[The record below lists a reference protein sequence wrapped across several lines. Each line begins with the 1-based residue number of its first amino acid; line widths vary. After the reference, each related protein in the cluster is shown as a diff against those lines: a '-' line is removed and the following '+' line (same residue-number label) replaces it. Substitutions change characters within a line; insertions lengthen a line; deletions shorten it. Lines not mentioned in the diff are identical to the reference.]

1 MKIVRVAVACLL
13 LLDVTGCRQL
23 SADEQ
28 RALEEYRRSQRCCNG
43 GGS

>member
-1 MKIVRVAVACLL
+1 MKIVRVVLACLL
-13 LLDVTGCRQL
+13 LLDATGCRQL
-23 SADEQ
+23 TADEQ